1 MKTIVLIEDS
11 RLVRTIIEKDLT
23 RAGYRVIPA
32 ADGEDGL
39 RLAQHHHPDLV
50 LLDMLLPKVAGL
62 DVLRTLKADNGTQNI
77 PVIVLTGL
85 SKGNAERLR
94 GNGATAFFEKSDDS
108 LQRGSGNLIR
118 LIEQVTVSSTSSQ
131 SPAPVVAE

>member
-62 DVLRTLKADNGTQNI
+62 DVLRMLKADNGTQNI

-94 GNGATAFFEKSDDS
+94 GNGI
-108 LQRGSGNLIR
+108 L
-118 LIEQVTVSSTSSQ
+118 
-131 SPAPVVAE
+131 